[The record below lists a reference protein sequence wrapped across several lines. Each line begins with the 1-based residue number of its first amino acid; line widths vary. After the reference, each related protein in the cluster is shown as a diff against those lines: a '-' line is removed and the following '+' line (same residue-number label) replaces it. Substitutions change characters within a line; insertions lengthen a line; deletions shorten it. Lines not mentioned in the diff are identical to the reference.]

1 MLGKK
6 RMEGKGK
13 GVDNSGKKK
22 RKIAQGL
29 TLFKP
34 TSASR
39 GKSPM
44 DLDEVVTISARAPT
58 APTAIPVNTSG
69 VILLEEKT
77 TDGVA
82 VEKTL
87 DATTSMG
94 SEDTEGGVPFSY
106 SNPPAI
112 GYDPTQGPITP
123 ENGVEFLCSY
133 GKNMLRSRE
142 SCLFGKMSTVDR
154 IRQSTGTLWQVCS
167 AALAL

>member
-1 MLGKK
+1 
-6 RMEGKGK
+6 MEGKGK
-13 GVDNSGKKK
+13 GVENSGKKK

-34 TSASR
+34 TSATR

-44 DLDEVVTISARAPT
+44 DLDEVVTISERAPT

-77 TDGVA
+77 TEGVA

-94 SEDTEGGVPFSY
+94 
-106 SNPPAI
+106 
-112 GYDPTQGPITP
+112 
-123 ENGVEFLCSY
+123 
-133 GKNMLRSRE
+133 R
-142 SCLFGKMSTVDR
+142 R
-154 IRQSTGTLWQVCS
+154 IRRGVSRFPTRIPPR
-167 AALAL
+167 